1 MRAVYEVRPDA
12 ADGAA
17 HPAGGRDSS
26 RRRPP
31 RGGDAGMSG
40 SKQQQVSELLHE
52 AAETHHR
59 VFRIVDG
66 ADDDWATWYADWLV
80 NLSELPTLLG
90 ATPARSELTYLL
102 VGLDRQSTP
111 DATREARE

>member
-1 MRAVYEVRPDA
+1 
-12 ADGAA
+12 
-17 HPAGGRDSS
+17 
-26 RRRPP
+26 
-31 RGGDAGMSG
+31 MSG

-80 NLSELPTLLG
+80 STCPSCPRG
-90 ATPARSELTYLL
+90 W
-102 VGLDRQSTP
+102 RQADPQWS
-111 DATREARE
+111 

>member
-1 MRAVYEVRPDA
+1 MN
-12 ADGAA
+12 
-17 HPAGGRDSS
+17 
-26 RRRPP
+26 
-31 RGGDAGMSG
+31 G

-80 NLSELPTLLG
+80 NLSELPALLG
-90 ATPARSELTYLL
+90 AKPARSELTCLL
-102 VGLDRQSTP
+102 VGLDRQYT
-111 DATREARE
+111 AEAPGEQWEPYYARQIIEQLAR